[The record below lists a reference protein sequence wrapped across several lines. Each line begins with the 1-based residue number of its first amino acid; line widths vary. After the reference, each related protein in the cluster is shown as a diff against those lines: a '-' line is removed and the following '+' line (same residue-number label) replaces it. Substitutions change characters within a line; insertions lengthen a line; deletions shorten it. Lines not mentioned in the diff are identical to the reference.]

1 MAALE
6 VEKLGGSPNEAAL
19 GVRLPGRVR
28 GSLPSSH
35 GQEEE
40 FPHEEM
46 DKGPLLP
53 EPISDTTTC
62 PKGTCGPR
70 QTSFPDLWTESHS
83 VFFPHLHDVKK
94 KK

>member
-1 MAALE
+1 M
-6 VEKLGGSPNEAAL
+6 
-19 GVRLPGRVR
+19 

-94 KK
+94 KKNESC

>member
-1 MAALE
+1 M
-6 VEKLGGSPNEAAL
+6 
-19 GVRLPGRVR
+19 
-28 GSLPSSH
+28 GSLPSSR

-40 FPHEEM
+40 LPHKTEM
-46 DKGPLLP
+46 DKGLLLP

-94 KK
+94 KKKMSHAELSFVEKFWQVVPN